1 MSKSYTGFKFI
12 GTMTLSKR
20 LSNNPKP
27 PNIKG
32 TNMNISDLI
41 RTQSIS
47 TDAADYTFDLPLNF
61 NTTSDDACSIV
72 SSQRNGANYIAKPYI
87 LCGEVN
93 KGFYSH
99 YIPFQK
105 DFRSKS

>member
-1 MSKSYTGFKFI
+1 MK
-12 GTMTLSKR
+12 
-20 LSNNPKP
+20 
-27 PNIKG
+27 IK
-32 TNMNISDLI
+32 DLI

-47 TDAADYTFDLPLNF
+47 TVASDYDFDLPLNF
-61 NTTSDDACSIV
+61 NTLSDDVWSDV
-72 SSQRNGANYIAKPYI
+72 LSSKRNGVKYSAKPYT

-105 DFRSKS
+105 DFRNKP